1 MFEHMS
7 QSECI
12 ARLVAGRIGRVGVV
26 VEEAPHVLPV
36 NYTSM
41 SNGAVVFRTAEGSLL
56 AQVDGRVVVFE
67 VDGFD
72 VKKAIGWSVCVHGR
86 GHEVTTPDAT
96 ATRRAHRP
104 RLDHLGTRT
113 PRPLVLDHTRRAHRP
128 TRRADGRPVRPR
140 LDRGS
145 RLVIPSRKDT
155 NDEQ

>member
-72 VKKAIGWSVCVHGR
+72 VKKAVGWSVCVHGVAR
-86 GHEVTTPDAT
+86 EITDGDDPTARRLQELSVVTWAPGQRDRWFAITPDMITGRRLPLT
-96 ATRRAHRP
+96 AKA
-104 RLDHLGTRT
+104 
-113 PRPLVLDHTRRAHRP
+113 
-128 TRRADGRPVRPR
+128 ADFGWMPGVV
-140 LDRGS
+140 G
-145 RLVIPSRKDT
+145 
-155 NDEQ
+155 